1 MGNLTQRQH
10 ICRISSSNIEP
21 LMGSKVIT
29 VRSGIGKFDAKDYD
43 SDFFDKVYSLHRSEN
58 LRSQERSLLKSSWA
72 FVPVFLFAR
81 TIHGVAPT
89 TLATTGAKGGI
100 TWLDSDSEY
109 DSDDSDIDARALMDF
124 LTKYKKQEEEDSE
137 VSDESEED
145 SEDDETGGL
154 FWNNGSESDS
164 DSEEEE
170 EANCKFNVDRNG
182 SQEDAGCKLF
192 GDSSDEE
199 E

>member
-1 MGNLTQRQH
+1 MGTKFVQD
-10 ICRISSSNIEP
+10 P
-21 LMGSKVIT
+21 AVIGP
-29 VRSGIGKFDAKDYD
+29 VPVNKYGK
-43 SDFFDKVYSLHRSEN
+43 DFFDTVYSLHRSRVLN
-58 LRSQERSLLKSSWA
+58 KDERNLLKSSWA
-72 FVPVFLFAR
+72 FVPIYLFAR
-81 TIHGVAPT
+81 TLHGVNVAD
-89 TLATTGAKGGI
+89 LATTGAKGGI

-154 FWNNGSESDS
+154 FWNNASDS
-164 DSEEEE
+164 DSEEEEE